1 MNWHLFDLAPTAW
14 LLLLF
19 MAVACFPLAW
29 LARASRGQSKPE
41 KMAALA
47 ALLVTLVLELTLF
60 GAFTRLTDSGLGCP
74 DWPGCYG
81 LATPLQAHAQISAAQ
96 AANPV
101 GPVTH
106 HKAWIEMAH
115 RVFAGAVGFLLIVQ
129 LLLAVRW
136 RKALPFSPWWALL
149 SLVWVIGQGFF
160 GALTVTMKLFPLI
173 VSLHLLGALGLMA
186 LLQAQHT
193 RWRLY
198 LGRLQR
204 VSATVGLRA
213 LAWGA
218 AILLLLQIALG
229 AWVSTNYAVLACTS
243 FPGCQGSWWPA
254 MNFAEALQI
263 WRPLGMLKDGSH
275 ISFEAL
281 TAIHYTHRLAAYVVV
296 LALASLWW
304 ALRHAPALAKQR
316 RLLGF
321 FAVLQVLTGLSN
333 VVLDWPLVAAVLH
346 TGGAAALVTI
356 VVWSL
361 AVTRSHAVT
370 APDPEMAHRPA

>member
-229 AWVSTNYAVLACTS
+229 AWVSTNYAVVACMS
-243 FPGCQGSWWPA
+243 WPLCQGQLLPA
-254 MNFAEALQI
+254 ADYAQGFTLWRELHQNAVGGGISLEAL
-263 WRPLGMLKDGSH
+263 L
-275 ISFEAL
+275 
-281 TAIHYTHRLAAYVVV
+281 AIHLVHRWFALLVV
-296 LALASLWW
+296 LALGVLAWRLRGLLPRSAAWLWG
-304 ALRHAPALAKQR
+304 LLAAQFATGLANV
-316 RLLGF
+316 LLG
-321 FAVLQVLTGLSN
+321 
-333 VVLDWPLVAAVLH
+333 WPLLAALLH
-346 TGGAAALVTI
+346 TGGAAALVLVLTQVLVQI
-356 VVWSL
+356 H
-361 AVTRSHAVT
+361 TRMHIQIQKSRAQL
-370 APDPEMAHRPA
+370 

>member
-19 MAVACFPLAW
+19 VVVACFPLAW

-47 ALLVTLVLELTLF
+47 ALLLTLVFELTLF

-106 HKAWIEMAH
+106 HKAWIEMTH

-129 LLLAVRW
+129 WLLAVRW
-136 RKALPFSPWWALL
+136 RKVLPFSPWWALL

-186 LLQAQHT
+186 LLQVQNT

-198 LGRLQR
+198 LGRLR
-204 VSATVGLRA
+204 VAVVGTNLRV
-213 LAWGA
+213 LAWLA
-218 AILLLLQIALG
+218 ALLLLLQIALG
-229 AWVSTNYAVLACTS
+229 AWVSTNYAVVACMS
-243 FPGCQGSWWPA
+243 WPLCQGQLWPPA
-254 MNFAEALQI
+254 DYAQGFTL
-263 WRPLGMLKDGSH
+263 WRELHQTAAGGG

-281 TAIHYTHRLAAYVVV
+281 IGIHLVHRWFALLAVLAAGV
-296 LALASLWW
+296 LAWRLRAVLPRSAASLA
-304 ALRHAPALAKQR
+304 ALLAAQ
-316 RLLGF
+316 F
-321 FAVLQVLTGLSN
+321 VTGLAN
-333 VVLDWPLVAAVLH
+333 VVLGWPLLAALLH
-346 TGGAAALVTI
+346 TAGAAALV
-356 VVWSL
+356 
-361 AVTRSHAVT
+361 AVLVQVLLQI
-370 APDPEMAHRPA
+370 APHKMAQKTD